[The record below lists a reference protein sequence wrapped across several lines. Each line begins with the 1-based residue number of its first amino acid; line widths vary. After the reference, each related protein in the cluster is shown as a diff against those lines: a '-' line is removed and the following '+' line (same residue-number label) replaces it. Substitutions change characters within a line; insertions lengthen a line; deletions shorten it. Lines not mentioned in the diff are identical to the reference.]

1 MSTLFVNDPTGN
13 TQYETIR
20 LQPRLIFLFR
30 IIPLL
35 LQEFTKKNQTERKKR
50 KKTGNSMG
58 VITLTKKPTISC
70 CMCYESSRVT
80 SLEQLSLAEF
90 SGV

>member
-1 MSTLFVNDPTGN
+1 MAYFLVRFNSSVDARM
-13 TQYETIR
+13 YEKFSDR
-20 LQPRLIFLFR
+20 
-30 IIPLL
+30 
-35 LQEFTKKNQTERKKR
+35 EKKR

-90 SGV
+90 SGE

>member
-1 MSTLFVNDPTGN
+1 MNDPTGN
-13 TQYETIR
+13 NQHETIR
-20 LQPRLIFLFR
+20 GQPRLIFWFA
-30 IIPLL
+30 IILPLL
-35 LQEFTKKNQTERKKR
+35 HECIEIFISREKEKKKDWKLHGCNYF
-50 KKTGNSMG
+50 
-58 VITLTKKPTISC
+58 KKPTISC